1 MTQWCKAEKPQKINL
16 ARRHACRRCSLLAPK
31 AARATPTCASA
42 NLTLS
47 RPPRLS
53 LPGDCRIP
61 FSAVY
66 ATLGFK
72 EANAKVYLPTV
83 PITARIQEVERFAAA
98 QERFNLSQHRS
109 VNKVQTQ
116 KYMDFV
122 FPKAL
127 SHQNIHV
134 GCQPL
139 LLK

>member
-1 MTQWCKAEKPQKINL
+1 MTQCFKAEKPQKKNP

-31 AARATPTCASA
+31 AASATPTCASA
-42 NLTLS
+42 NLTLN

-72 EANAKVYLPTV
+72 EASAKVYLPTV
-83 PITARIQEVERFAAA
+83 PITARIQEVERFTAA
-98 QERFNLSQHRS
+98 QDRFNLSQHRS

-116 KYMDFV
+116 SCPSVIYIV
-122 FPKAL
+122 E
-127 SHQNIHV
+127 NIHI
-134 GCQPL
+134 GCQL
-139 LLK
+139 LLLE